1 MLQKSKKKS
10 GVLEVERR
18 LFKKK
23 ALLKKY
29 EDELKEYEKTKK
41 KDVKPK
47 KYDTMTSEDSSTE
60 SNVIHPCYVWIN
72 AAITCMLCIYL
83 LIISQSSSD
92 EFSTMDEDD
101 LVPLE
106 GDSYQ
111 LGKLK
116 QKCKRLVSRA
126 Q

>member
-29 EDELKEYEKTKK
+29 EGELKEYEKTKK

-60 SNVIHPCYVWIN
+60 SNVIHPCY
-72 AAITCMLCIYL
+72 
-83 LIISQSSSD
+83 
-92 EFSTMDEDD
+92 MD
-101 LVPLE
+101 
-106 GDSYQ
+106 
-111 LGKLK
+111 
-116 QKCKRLVSRA
+116 
-126 Q
+126 